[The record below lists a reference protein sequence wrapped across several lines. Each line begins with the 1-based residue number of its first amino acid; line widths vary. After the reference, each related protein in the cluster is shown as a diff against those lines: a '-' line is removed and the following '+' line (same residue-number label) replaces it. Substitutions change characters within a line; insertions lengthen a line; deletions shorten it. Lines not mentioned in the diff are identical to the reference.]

1 MNAEAIMYDGQKK
14 KLEGLCEEHD
24 LVYTL
29 EKDTYPI
36 VLTVSMAK
44 KQYEQGKLIDDGE
57 KSEPTCDPNA
67 KVVWIFRD
75 GKLAMKVEGGTF
87 TIGKELRTKI
97 ENIMLK
103 MVNYWQQFFFRS
115 VIEKKGLKKNAF
127 PEMPEADAEIA
138 EQGEPVEDFED

>member
-1 MNAEAIMYDGQKK
+1 
-14 KLEGLCEEHD
+14 
-24 LVYTL
+24 
-29 EKDTYPI
+29 
-36 VLTVSMAK
+36 
-44 KQYEQGKLIDDGE
+44 
-57 KSEPTCDPNA
+57 
-67 KVVWIFRD
+67 
-75 GKLAMKVEGGTF
+75 MKVEGGTF

-97 ENIMLK
+97 ENILLK